1 MLKVSTFCSGIGA
14 AEEALKNLGVEHEV
28 VFASEIDKYA
38 RQSYEVNHDAKMM
51 INDMCEPDYVGEQ
64 YYSDLNISGLPCQA
78 FSLAGK
84 RLGEL
89 DKRGILFYDFYRW
102 VKNQQPKVFVIEN
115 VKGLLSSISVSTFDN
130 ISLSLLYKFE
140 TTKWESFNTQKNN
153 WNSLEI
159 TISNYLLMILHQ
171 KSELPKQELDIL
183 LTKNLEL
190 DIENLEQKVKDGLNK
205 RWKYLEEKIC
215 QITKKSN
222 SCQEERTQ
230 PLEHKDCASDLNHE
244 QSYLIENLKIKVINL
259 LEQTEHINV
268 NTDLF
273 ANLISEENSE
283 KMRMFTTLMEINSTM
298 NSQTCIYAVEINI
311 VRCIILALDLYRN
324 LWKEVWSIL
333 TKKKEFTS
341 IKTFDIWMSNLSVLG
356 YNLHHT
362 VLNSKNFGVPQNRE
376 RVFIVGI
383 RKDLPND
390 FRFPVG
396 WKLDKRLR
404 DVLETNVDEKYYL
417 SEKMMNYLN
426 TRKDNF
432 NNGKINYKTGVDI
445 ASCINASSKSLDISD
460 NIIVEGEVTP
470 NSQAGKIDGIDGIS
484 PTLSAGTHGYA
495 QGYVKVPEATKKG
508 FDIAEVGDSINLSN
522 PNSTT
527 PRGRVGKGIANTLD
541 TSCNQAVIE
550 PFCVAMRGRNPVNPS
565 DRTVGAETEQRLE
578 ANSQGITNTLT
589 SVQKD
594 NLIVEPQ
601 IYQTPRGFNK
611 GGLHDICPPITSNS
625 FENNNHI
632 VEPELVQIAQID
644 GFESEGRVYDAN
656 GLARTIKDGGG
667 GGSGSKTGWYD
678 TGAKIRRLLPIETF
692 RLQGY
697 SDEFFYKCQAV
708 NSDTRL
714 YQQAGNTITVSVIQA
729 IIKNLLHILK

>member
-89 DKRGILFYDFYRW
+89 DKRGVLFYDFYRW

-115 VKGLLSSISVSTFDN
+115 VKGLLSVDKGVIFQNWCQLLGRSVNYQNHFFMHED
-130 ISLSLLYKFE
+130 
-140 TTKWESFNTQKNN
+140 
-153 WNSLEI
+153 SLE
-159 TISNYLLMILHQ
+159 
-171 KSELPKQELDIL
+171 
-183 LTKNLEL
+183 
-190 DIENLEQKVKDGLNK
+190 
-205 RWKYLEEKIC
+205 
-215 QITKKSN
+215 
-222 SCQEERTQ
+222 
-230 PLEHKDCASDLNHE
+230 
-244 QSYLIENLKIKVINL
+244 
-259 LEQTEHINV
+259 
-268 NTDLF
+268 
-273 ANLISEENSE
+273 
-283 KMRMFTTLMEINSTM
+283 
-298 NSQTCIYAVEINI
+298 
-311 VRCIILALDLYRN
+311 
-324 LWKEVWSIL
+324 
-333 TKKKEFTS
+333 
-341 IKTFDIWMSNLSVLG
+341 
-356 YNLHHT
+356 YNLHYT

-390 FRFPVG
+390 FCFPVG

-470 NSQAGKIDGIDGIS
+470 NSQAGKIYGIDGIS

-527 PRGRVGKGIANTLD
+527 RRGRVGKGIANTLD

-550 PFCVAMRGRNPVNPS
+550 PLLIKFSRTENAKKQRKETGTNNFQDKQIEFVKS
-565 DRTVGAETEQRLE
+565 DISNT
-578 ANSQGITNTLT
+578 ITT
-589 SVQKD
+589 VQKD
-594 NLIVEPQ
+594 NLIIEPQ
-601 IYQTPRGFNK
+601 LN
-611 GGLHDICPPITSNS
+611 
-625 FENNNHI
+625 
-632 VEPELVQIAQID
+632 QIAQIE
-644 GFESEGRVYDAN
+644 GFESEGRVYDSN
-656 GLARTIKDGGG
+656 GLARTIKDGGGGG

>member
-89 DKRGILFYDFYRW
+89 DKRGVLFYDFYRW

-115 VKGLLSSISVSTFDN
+115 VKGLLSADKGVIFQNWCQLLGRSVNYQNHFFMHED
-130 ISLSLLYKFE
+130 
-140 TTKWESFNTQKNN
+140 
-153 WNSLEI
+153 SLE
-159 TISNYLLMILHQ
+159 
-171 KSELPKQELDIL
+171 
-183 LTKNLEL
+183 
-190 DIENLEQKVKDGLNK
+190 
-205 RWKYLEEKIC
+205 
-215 QITKKSN
+215 
-222 SCQEERTQ
+222 
-230 PLEHKDCASDLNHE
+230 
-244 QSYLIENLKIKVINL
+244 
-259 LEQTEHINV
+259 
-268 NTDLF
+268 
-273 ANLISEENSE
+273 
-283 KMRMFTTLMEINSTM
+283 
-298 NSQTCIYAVEINI
+298 
-311 VRCIILALDLYRN
+311 
-324 LWKEVWSIL
+324 
-333 TKKKEFTS
+333 
-341 IKTFDIWMSNLSVLG
+341 
-356 YNLHHT
+356 YNLHYT

-417 SEKMMNYLN
+417 SEKAMNYISKPATGGYSDRLTFLN
-426 TRKDNF
+426 DEENEYA
-432 NNGKINYKTGVDI
+432 G
-445 ASCINASSKSLDISD
+445 CITANHAK
-460 NIIVEGEVTP
+460 
-470 NSQAGKIDGIDGIS
+470 GI
-484 PTLSAGTHGYA
+484 PYNMLK
-495 QGYVKVPEATKKG
+495 VKEATKKG

-522 PNSTT
+522 PHSTT

-550 PFCVAMRGRNPVNPS
+550 PFCVAMRGINPENPS
-565 DRTVGAETEQRLE
+565 DRTAGANLEQTLE
-578 ANSQGITNTLT
+578 ANSQGIVNSLT
-589 SVQKD
+589 TVQKD

-601 IYQTPRGFNK
+601 IYQTPRGYNK
-611 GGLHDICPPITSNS
+611 CGLHDICPPITSNS
-625 FENNNHI
+625 FEHNNH
-632 VEPELVQIAQID
+632 LV
-644 GFESEGRVYDAN
+644 G
-656 GLARTIKDGGG
+656 AR
-667 GGSGSKTGWYD
+667 
-678 TGAKIRRLLPIETF
+678 IRRLTPLECF

-697 SDEFFYKCQAV
+697 SDDFFYKAQEV
-708 NSDTRL
+708 NSDSQC
-714 YQQAGNTITVSVIQA
+714 YKQAGNTITVSVIQA

>member
-89 DKRGILFYDFYRW
+89 DKRGVLFYDFYRW

-115 VKGLLSSISVSTFDN
+115 VKGLLSADKGVIFQNWCQLLGRSVNYQNHFFMHED
-130 ISLSLLYKFE
+130 
-140 TTKWESFNTQKNN
+140 
-153 WNSLEI
+153 SLE
-159 TISNYLLMILHQ
+159 
-171 KSELPKQELDIL
+171 
-183 LTKNLEL
+183 
-190 DIENLEQKVKDGLNK
+190 
-205 RWKYLEEKIC
+205 
-215 QITKKSN
+215 
-222 SCQEERTQ
+222 
-230 PLEHKDCASDLNHE
+230 
-244 QSYLIENLKIKVINL
+244 
-259 LEQTEHINV
+259 
-268 NTDLF
+268 
-273 ANLISEENSE
+273 
-283 KMRMFTTLMEINSTM
+283 
-298 NSQTCIYAVEINI
+298 
-311 VRCIILALDLYRN
+311 
-324 LWKEVWSIL
+324 
-333 TKKKEFTS
+333 
-341 IKTFDIWMSNLSVLG
+341 
-356 YNLHHT
+356 YNLHYT

-417 SEKMMNYLN
+417 SEKAMNYISKPATGGYSDRLTFLN
-426 TRKDNF
+426 DEENEYA
-432 NNGKINYKTGVDI
+432 G
-445 ASCINASSKSLDISD
+445 CITANHAK
-460 NIIVEGEVTP
+460 
-470 NSQAGKIDGIDGIS
+470 GI
-484 PTLSAGTHGYA
+484 PYNMLK
-495 QGYVKVPEATKKG
+495 VKEATKKG

-527 PRGRVGKGIANTLD
+527 RRGRVGKGIANTLD

-708 NSDTRL
+708 NSGTRL

>member
-89 DKRGILFYDFYRW
+89 DKRGVLFYDFYRW

-115 VKGLLSSISVSTFDN
+115 VKGLLSADKGVIFQNWCQLLGRSVNYQNHFFMHED
-130 ISLSLLYKFE
+130 
-140 TTKWESFNTQKNN
+140 
-153 WNSLEI
+153 SLE
-159 TISNYLLMILHQ
+159 
-171 KSELPKQELDIL
+171 
-183 LTKNLEL
+183 
-190 DIENLEQKVKDGLNK
+190 
-205 RWKYLEEKIC
+205 
-215 QITKKSN
+215 
-222 SCQEERTQ
+222 
-230 PLEHKDCASDLNHE
+230 
-244 QSYLIENLKIKVINL
+244 
-259 LEQTEHINV
+259 
-268 NTDLF
+268 
-273 ANLISEENSE
+273 
-283 KMRMFTTLMEINSTM
+283 
-298 NSQTCIYAVEINI
+298 
-311 VRCIILALDLYRN
+311 
-324 LWKEVWSIL
+324 
-333 TKKKEFTS
+333 
-341 IKTFDIWMSNLSVLG
+341 
-356 YNLHHT
+356 YNLHYT

-470 NSQAGKIDGIDGIS
+470 NSQAGKIYGIDGIS

-527 PRGRVGKGIANTLD
+527 RRGRVGKGIANTLD

-550 PFCVAMRGRNPVNPS
+550 PLLIKFSRTENAKKQRKETGTNNFQDKQIEFVKS
-565 DRTVGAETEQRLE
+565 DISNT
-578 ANSQGITNTLT
+578 ITT
-589 SVQKD
+589 VQKD
-594 NLIVEPQ
+594 NLIIEPQ
-601 IYQTPRGFNK
+601 LN
-611 GGLHDICPPITSNS
+611 
-625 FENNNHI
+625 
-632 VEPELVQIAQID
+632 QIAQIE

>member
-89 DKRGILFYDFYRW
+89 DKRGVLFYDFYRW

-470 NSQAGKIDGIDGIS
+470 NSQAGKIYGIDGIS

>member
-89 DKRGILFYDFYRW
+89 DKRGVLFYDFYRW

-115 VKGLLSSISVSTFDN
+115 VKGLLSADKGVIFQNWCQLLGRSVNYQNHFFMHED
-130 ISLSLLYKFE
+130 
-140 TTKWESFNTQKNN
+140 
-153 WNSLEI
+153 SLE
-159 TISNYLLMILHQ
+159 
-171 KSELPKQELDIL
+171 
-183 LTKNLEL
+183 
-190 DIENLEQKVKDGLNK
+190 
-205 RWKYLEEKIC
+205 
-215 QITKKSN
+215 
-222 SCQEERTQ
+222 
-230 PLEHKDCASDLNHE
+230 
-244 QSYLIENLKIKVINL
+244 
-259 LEQTEHINV
+259 
-268 NTDLF
+268 
-273 ANLISEENSE
+273 
-283 KMRMFTTLMEINSTM
+283 
-298 NSQTCIYAVEINI
+298 
-311 VRCIILALDLYRN
+311 
-324 LWKEVWSIL
+324 
-333 TKKKEFTS
+333 
-341 IKTFDIWMSNLSVLG
+341 
-356 YNLHHT
+356 YNLHYT

-470 NSQAGKIDGIDGIS
+470 NSQAGKIYGIDGIS

-527 PRGRVGKGIANTLD
+527 RRGRVGKGIANTLD

-550 PFCVAMRGRNPVNPS
+550 PLLIKFSRTENAKKQRKETGTNNFQDKQIEFVKS
-565 DRTVGAETEQRLE
+565 DISNT
-578 ANSQGITNTLT
+578 ITT
-589 SVQKD
+589 VQKD
-594 NLIVEPQ
+594 NLIIEPQ
-601 IYQTPRGFNK
+601 LN
-611 GGLHDICPPITSNS
+611 
-625 FENNNHI
+625 
-632 VEPELVQIAQID
+632 QIAQID
-644 GFESEGRVYDAN
+644 GFESEEDWVVGGLQKNQTPRTDGICPALTSAMGMGGGQTPIVKVYDEEKITLIEHR
-656 GLARTIKDGGG
+656 GHKDKSPKIINTEIVPTLRAESHGHETKLL
-667 GGSGSKTGWYD
+667 SGSR
-678 TGAKIRRLLPIETF
+678 IRRLTPLEVF

>member
-38 RQSYEVNHDAKMM
+38 RQSYEANHDTKLM
-51 INDMCEPDYVGEQ
+51 INDMCEPDYIGEQ
-64 YYSDLNISGLPCQA
+64 YYADLNISGLPCQA

-89 DKRGILFYDFYRW
+89 DKRGVLFYDFYRW

-115 VKGLLSSISVSTFDN
+115 VKGLLSADKGVIFQNWCQLLGRSVNYQNHFFMHED
-130 ISLSLLYKFE
+130 
-140 TTKWESFNTQKNN
+140 
-153 WNSLEI
+153 SLE
-159 TISNYLLMILHQ
+159 
-171 KSELPKQELDIL
+171 
-183 LTKNLEL
+183 
-190 DIENLEQKVKDGLNK
+190 
-205 RWKYLEEKIC
+205 
-215 QITKKSN
+215 
-222 SCQEERTQ
+222 
-230 PLEHKDCASDLNHE
+230 
-244 QSYLIENLKIKVINL
+244 
-259 LEQTEHINV
+259 
-268 NTDLF
+268 
-273 ANLISEENSE
+273 
-283 KMRMFTTLMEINSTM
+283 
-298 NSQTCIYAVEINI
+298 
-311 VRCIILALDLYRN
+311 
-324 LWKEVWSIL
+324 
-333 TKKKEFTS
+333 
-341 IKTFDIWMSNLSVLG
+341 
-356 YNLHHT
+356 YNLHYT

-470 NSQAGKIDGIDGIS
+470 NSQAGKIYGIDGIS

-550 PFCVAMRGRNPVNPS
+550 PFCVAMRGRNTENPS
-565 DRTVGAETEQRLE
+565 DRTAVAKLQQTLE
-578 ANSQGITNTLT
+578 ANSQGIVNALT

-594 NLIVEPQ
+594 NLIIEPQ
-601 IYQTPRGFNK
+601 LN
-611 GGLHDICPPITSNS
+611 
-625 FENNNHI
+625 
-632 VEPELVQIAQID
+632 QIAQIE

>member
-38 RQSYEVNHDAKMM
+38 RQSYEVNHDARTM

-89 DKRGILFYDFYRW
+89 DKRGVLFYDFYRW

-115 VKGLLSSISVSTFDN
+115 VKGLLSADKGVIFQNWCQLLGRSVNYQNHFFMHED
-130 ISLSLLYKFE
+130 
-140 TTKWESFNTQKNN
+140 
-153 WNSLEI
+153 SLE
-159 TISNYLLMILHQ
+159 
-171 KSELPKQELDIL
+171 
-183 LTKNLEL
+183 
-190 DIENLEQKVKDGLNK
+190 
-205 RWKYLEEKIC
+205 
-215 QITKKSN
+215 
-222 SCQEERTQ
+222 
-230 PLEHKDCASDLNHE
+230 
-244 QSYLIENLKIKVINL
+244 
-259 LEQTEHINV
+259 
-268 NTDLF
+268 
-273 ANLISEENSE
+273 
-283 KMRMFTTLMEINSTM
+283 
-298 NSQTCIYAVEINI
+298 
-311 VRCIILALDLYRN
+311 
-324 LWKEVWSIL
+324 
-333 TKKKEFTS
+333 
-341 IKTFDIWMSNLSVLG
+341 
-356 YNLHHT
+356 YNLHYT

-417 SEKMMNYLN
+417 SEKAMNYISKPATGGYSDRLTFLN
-426 TRKDNF
+426 DEENEYA
-432 NNGKINYKTGVDI
+432 G
-445 ASCINASSKSLDISD
+445 CITANHAK
-460 NIIVEGEVTP
+460 
-470 NSQAGKIDGIDGIS
+470 GI
-484 PTLSAGTHGYA
+484 PYNMLK
-495 QGYVKVPEATKKG
+495 VKEATKKG

-550 PFCVAMRGRNPVNPS
+550 PFCVAMRGINPENPS
-565 DRTVGAETEQRLE
+565 DRTAGANLEQTLE
-578 ANSQGITNTLT
+578 ANSQGIVNSLT
-589 SVQKD
+589 TVQKD
-594 NLIVEPQ
+594 NLIIEPQ
-601 IYQTPRGFNK
+601 LN
-611 GGLHDICPPITSNS
+611 
-625 FENNNHI
+625 
-632 VEPELVQIAQID
+632 QIAQIE